1 MGGAHSTSIKQESI
15 IKSTSEVVSKIIQ
28 TATNQV
34 RSVQNLSLDCTEWVS
49 TITQEYNKCLDNHS
63 REECVA
69 LEPRNM
75 PPCRADNVT
84 FKQSVNVDIST
95 MQEADVKSKIENDLS
110 SQLKSSLKQT
120 NSFLTF
126 GNKSNQE
133 LKSYVSAVSK
143 VVTENNFAIF
153 NDIQGLQNVDLVGAQ
168 ANMITLNQN
177 IDFLSQNLQQSSTVT
192 EAATKLANAL
202 SAETEQSSGGIDTN
216 LIITIVVIIVAFF
229 LLLFVVRRLYLW
241 SKGQKSPTARCEQL
255 QAKIDNLYMKGTDFQ
270 NRGKQKK
277 AEQVGEQILRLER
290 EHKRMNCA

>member
-15 IKSTSEVVSKIIQ
+15 IKSTSEVVSEIIQ

-34 RSVQNLSLDCTEWVS
+34 RSVQNLSLDCTQWVS
-49 TITQEYNKCLDNHS
+49 TVTEEYNKCLDNHS

-84 FKQSVNVDIST
+84 FKQSVNVDISA
-95 MQEADVKSKIENDLS
+95 MQEADVQSKIENDLS
-110 SQLKSSLKQT
+110 SQLKASLKQT

-133 LKSYVSAVSK
+133 LKSYVEAVSK

-177 IDFLSQNLQQSSTVT
+177 VDFLSKNLQNSSTVT
-192 EAATKLANAL
+192 DAATKLANAL
-202 SAETEQSSGGIDTN
+202 EADTEQSSGGIDTN
-216 LIITIVVIIVAFF
+216 LIITIVVVILAFF
-229 LLLFVVRRLYLW
+229 VLLFIIRRLYLW
-241 SKGQKSPTARCEQL
+241 SKGQKSPEAKCQKLKGKINDLILR
-255 QAKIDNLYMKGTDFQ
+255 QAQFE
-270 NRGKQKK
+270 NRNKTKK
-277 AEQVGEQILRLER
+277 AEQLGQQIERLQDVYMAQGCE
-290 EHKRMNCA
+290 